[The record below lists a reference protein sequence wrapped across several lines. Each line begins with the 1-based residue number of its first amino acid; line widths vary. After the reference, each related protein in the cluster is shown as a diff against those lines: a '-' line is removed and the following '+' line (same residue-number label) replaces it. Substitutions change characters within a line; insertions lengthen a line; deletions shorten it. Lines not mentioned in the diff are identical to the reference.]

1 MKLTENFS
9 LSELCKSQVAER
21 QGISNNP
28 SPDQIQNLKKLAE
41 SVLQP
46 LRNHYESP
54 VIITSGY
61 RSAELC
67 IAIGSTIESQHAKGQ
82 AADLEIIGVSN
93 YDVFKWIKHNLDYD
107 QLILEFWK
115 GEDEPNSG
123 WVHVSYVGKKNR
135 KQTLRAF
142 KDAEKKV
149 KYRPL

>member
-9 LSELCKSQVAER
+9 LAELTKSQVAER
-21 QGISNNP
+21 KGIPNNP
-28 SPDQIQNLKKLAE
+28 SSDHITNLKKLAE
-41 SVLQP
+41 SILQP

-61 RSAELC
+61 RCAELC
-67 IAIGSTIESQHAKGQ
+67 IAINSSINSQHCKGM
-82 AADLEIIGVSN
+82 AADLEIIGTSN
-93 YDVFKWIKHNLDYD
+93 HDVFLWIKNNLDYD

-123 WVHVSYVGKKNR
+123 WIHVSYVGKKNR
-135 KQTLRAF
+135 KQSLRAF
-142 KDAEKKV
+142 RDEEGKV

>member
-1 MKLTENFS
+1 MKLTENLS
-9 LSELCKSQVAER
+9 LAELVKSQVAER
-21 QGISNNP
+21 KGINNNP
-28 SPDQIQNLKKLAE
+28 SSDQISNLKKLAE

-67 IAIGSTIESQHAKGQ
+67 IDIGSSIHSQHCKGQ
-82 AADLEIIGVSN
+82 AADLEIIGISN
-93 YDVFKWIKHNLDYD
+93 HDVFKWIKHNLDYD

-115 GEDEPNSG
+115 GEHEPNSG
-123 WVHVSYVGKKNR
+123 WIHVSYVGKKNR
-135 KQTLRAF
+135 KESLRAF
-142 KDAEKKV
+142 RDQEGKV

>member
-1 MKLTENFS
+1 MKLTENFN
-9 LSELCKSQVAER
+9 LNELTKSQVAER
-21 QGISNNP
+21 KGIPNNP
-28 SPDQIQNLKKLAE
+28 SSDHIDGLKKLAE

-67 IAIGSTIESQHAKGQ
+67 LAIGSSIESQHAKGQ

-93 YDVFKWIKHNLDYD
+93 YDTALWIKNNLDFD

-123 WVHVSYVGKKNR
+123 WIHVSYVGKKNR
-135 KQTLRAF
+135 KQSLRAF
-142 KDAEKKV
+142 RDEEGKT
-149 KYRPL
+149 KYRPW

>member
-1 MKLTENFS
+1 MKLTENFN
-9 LSELCKSQVAER
+9 LNELTKSQVADR
-21 QGISNNP
+21 KGIPNNP
-28 SPDQIQNLKKLAE
+28 SPDQIKALQKLAE

-67 IAIGSTIESQHAKGQ
+67 IAIGSSIDSQHAKGQ

-93 YDVFKWIKHNLDYD
+93 YDVALWIKNNLDFD

-123 WVHVSYVGKKNR
+123 WIHVSYVGKKNR
-135 KQTLRAF
+135 KQSLRAF
-142 KDAEKKV
+142 RDEEGKV
-149 KYRPL
+149 KYRPW

>member
-1 MKLTENFS
+1 MKLTENFN
-9 LSELCKSQVAER
+9 LNELTKSQVADR
-21 QGISNNP
+21 KGIPNNP
-28 SPDQIQNLKKLAE
+28 SPDQIKALQKLAE

-54 VIITSGY
+54 VIITSGF
-61 RSAELC
+61 RCAELC
-67 IAIGSTIESQHAKGQ
+67 IAIGSNIDSQHAKGQ

-93 YDVFKWIKHNLDYD
+93 YDVALWIKNNLDFD

-123 WVHVSYVGKKNR
+123 WIHVSYVGKKNR

-142 KDAEKKV
+142 RDAEGKV
-149 KYRPL
+149 KYRPW

>member
-9 LSELCKSQVAER
+9 LAELTKSQVAER
-21 QGISNNP
+21 KGISNNP
-28 SPDQIQNLKKLAE
+28 SSDQISNLKKLAE

-54 VIITSGY
+54 VIVTSGY

-67 IAIGSTIESQHAKGQ
+67 IHIGSSIDSQHCKGQ

-123 WVHVSYVGKKNR
+123 WIHVSYVGKKNR
-135 KQTLRAF
+135 KESLRAF
-142 KDAEKKV
+142 RDQEGKV

>member
-21 QGISNNP
+21 KGLPNNP
-28 SPDQIQNLKKLAE
+28 SSDHITNLKKLAE

-67 IAIGSTIESQHAKGQ
+67 LAINSVITSQHAKGQ

-123 WVHVSYVGKKNR
+123 WIHVSYVGKKNR
-135 KQTLRAF
+135 KQSLRAF
-142 KDAEKKV
+142 RDAEGKV

>member
-1 MKLTENFS
+1 MKLTENFN
-9 LSELCKSQVAER
+9 LNELTKSQVAER
-21 QGISNNP
+21 KGIPNNP
-28 SPDQIQNLKKLAE
+28 SSDHIDSLKKLAE

-67 IAIGSTIESQHAKGQ
+67 LAIGSSIESQHAKGQ

-93 YDVFKWIKHNLDYD
+93 YDTALWIKNNLDFD

-123 WVHVSYVGKKNR
+123 WIHVSYVGKKNR
-135 KQTLRAF
+135 KQSLRAF
-142 KDAEKKV
+142 RDDNGKV
-149 KYRPL
+149 DYKPW

>member
-1 MKLTENFS
+1 MKLTENFN
-9 LSELCKSQVAER
+9 LNELTKSQVAER
-21 QGISNNP
+21 KGIPNNP
-28 SPDQIQNLKKLAE
+28 SGDHIDNLKKLAE

-67 IAIGSTIESQHAKGQ
+67 LAIGSSIESQHAKGQ

-93 YDVFKWIKHNLDYD
+93 YDTALWIKNNLDFD

-123 WVHVSYVGKKNR
+123 WIHVSYVGKKNR
-135 KQTLRAF
+135 KQSLRAF
-142 KDAEKKV
+142 RDDNGKV
-149 KYRPL
+149 NYKPW

>member
-1 MKLTENFS
+1 MKLTENFN
-9 LSELCKSQVAER
+9 LNELTKSQVAER
-21 QGISNNP
+21 KGIPNNP
-28 SPDQIQNLKKLAE
+28 SSDHIDSLKKLAE

-67 IAIGSTIESQHAKGQ
+67 LAIGSSIESQHAKGQ

-93 YDVFKWIKHNLDYD
+93 YDTALWIKNNLDFD

-123 WVHVSYVGKKNR
+123 WIHVSYVGKKNR
-135 KQTLRAF
+135 KQSLRAF
-142 KDAEKKV
+142 RDDNGKV
-149 KYRPL
+149 NYKPW

>member
-1 MKLTENFS
+1 MKLTENFN
-9 LSELCKSQVAER
+9 LNELVKSQVAER
-21 QGISNNP
+21 KVIPNNP
-28 SPDQIQNLKKLAE
+28 SGDHIDNLKKLAE

-61 RSAELC
+61 RSADLC
-67 IAIGSTIESQHAKGQ
+67 LAIGSSIESQHAKGQ

-93 YDVFKWIKHNLDYD
+93 YDTALWIKNNLDFD

-123 WVHVSYVGKKNR
+123 WIHISYVGKKNR
-135 KQTLRAF
+135 KQSLRAF
-142 KDAEKKV
+142 RDEEGKTN
-149 KYRPL
+149 YRPW

>member
-1 MKLTENFS
+1 MKLTENFN
-9 LSELCKSQVAER
+9 LNELTKSQVAER
-21 QGISNNP
+21 KGIPNNP
-28 SPDQIQNLKKLAE
+28 SGDHIDNLKKLAE

-67 IAIGSTIESQHAKGQ
+67 LAIGSSIESQHAKGQ

-93 YDVFKWIKHNLDYD
+93 YDTALWIKNNLDFD

-123 WVHVSYVGKKNR
+123 WIHISYVGKKNR
-135 KQTLRAF
+135 KQSLRAF
-142 KDAEKKV
+142 RDEEGKTN
-149 KYRPL
+149 YRPW

>member
-1 MKLTENFS
+1 MKLTENFN
-9 LSELCKSQVAER
+9 LNELTKSQVAER
-21 QGISNNP
+21 KGLPNNP
-28 SPDQIQNLKKLAE
+28 SPDQIKALQKLAE

-67 IAIGSTIESQHAKGQ
+67 LAIGSSIESQHAKGQ

-93 YDVFKWIKHNLDYD
+93 YDTALWIKNNLDFD

-123 WVHVSYVGKKNR
+123 WIHVSYVGKKNR
-135 KQTLRAF
+135 KQSLRAF
-142 KDAEKKV
+142 RDEEGKT
-149 KYRPL
+149 KYRPW

>member
-1 MKLTENFS
+1 MKLTENFN
-9 LSELCKSQVAER
+9 LNELVKSQVAER
-21 QGISNNP
+21 KGIPNNP
-28 SPDQIQNLKKLAE
+28 SGDHIDNLKKLAE

-67 IAIGSTIESQHAKGQ
+67 LAIGSSIESQHAKGQ

-93 YDVFKWIKHNLDYD
+93 YDTALWIKNNLDFD

-123 WVHVSYVGKKNR
+123 WIHISYVGKKNR
-135 KQTLRAF
+135 KQSLRAF
-142 KDAEKKV
+142 RDEEGKTN
-149 KYRPL
+149 YRPC

>member
-1 MKLTENFS
+1 MKLTENFN
-9 LSELCKSQVAER
+9 LNELTKSQVAER
-21 QGISNNP
+21 KGIPNNP
-28 SPDQIQNLKKLAE
+28 SSDHIDGLKKLAE

-67 IAIGSTIESQHAKGQ
+67 LAIGSSIESQHAKGQ

-93 YDVFKWIKHNLDYD
+93 YDTALWIKNNLEFD

-123 WVHVSYVGKKNR
+123 WIHVSYVGKKNR
-135 KQTLRAF
+135 KQSLRAF
-142 KDAEKKV
+142 RDEEGKT
-149 KYRPL
+149 KYRPW

>member
-9 LSELCKSQVAER
+9 LAELTKSQVAER
-21 QGISNNP
+21 KGIPNNP
-28 SPDQIQNLKKLAE
+28 SSDHITNLKKLAE
-41 SVLQP
+41 SILQP

-67 IAIGSTIESQHAKGQ
+67 LAINSVITSQHAKGQ
-82 AADLEIIGVSN
+82 AADLEIIGTSN
-93 YDVFKWIKHNLDYD
+93 YDVFLWIKNNLDYD

-123 WVHVSYVGKKNR
+123 WIHVSYVGKKNR
-135 KQTLRAF
+135 KQSLRAF
-142 KDAEKKV
+142 RDEEGKV

>member
-1 MKLTENFS
+1 MKLTENFN
-9 LSELCKSQVAER
+9 LNELTKSQVAER
-21 QGISNNP
+21 KGIPNNP
-28 SPDQIQNLKKLAE
+28 SSDHIDSLKKLAE

-67 IAIGSTIESQHAKGQ
+67 LAIGSSIESQHAKGQ
-82 AADLEIIGVSN
+82 AAVLEIIGVSN
-93 YDVFKWIKHNLDYD
+93 YDTALWIKNNLDFD

-123 WVHVSYVGKKNR
+123 WIHVSYVGKKNR
-135 KQTLRAF
+135 KQSLRAF
-142 KDAEKKV
+142 RDDNGKV
-149 KYRPL
+149 DYKPW

>member
-1 MKLTENFS
+1 MKLTENFN
-9 LSELCKSQVAER
+9 LNELIKSQIAER
-21 QGISNNP
+21 KGIPNNP
-28 SPDQIQNLKKLAE
+28 SSDHIDALKKLCE

-67 IAIGSTIESQHAKGQ
+67 LAIGSSINSQHAKGQ

-93 YDVFKWIKHNLDYD
+93 YDTALWIKNNLDFD

-123 WVHVSYVGKKNR
+123 WIHVSYVGKKNR
-135 KQTLRAF
+135 KQSLRAF
-142 KDAEKKV
+142 RDENGKV
-149 KYRPL
+149 NYKPW